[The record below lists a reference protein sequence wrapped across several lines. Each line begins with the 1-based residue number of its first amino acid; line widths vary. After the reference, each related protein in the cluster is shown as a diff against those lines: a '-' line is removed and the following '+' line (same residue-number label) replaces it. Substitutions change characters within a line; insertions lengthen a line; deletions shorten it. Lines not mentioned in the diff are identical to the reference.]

1 MPATVTI
8 SFGDLDNWLRQL
20 STRITTA
27 DFAPAWKRV
36 GVLLAAGM
44 KKNFAG
50 QHAPDKTPWQPIKQY
65 RARGAVGKLRQGQI
79 LRDRGLLMASATGRG
94 PNHMEKSSP
103 QAFEWGTNLHYAH
116 IHQEGGVIRPRH
128 GRALAIPLTR
138 EAYRAGSP
146 RNFPRPLN
154 VVWPRGRTGG
164 WLVEAKTGA
173 RGRSIMHYK
182 LAAKVTIPA
191 RPFLGM
197 NQDLIDETVLI
208 LLEHLRRLLRQ

>member
-65 RARGAVGKLRQGQI
+65 RARGATGLVFHLELRGKHPLPSKQQ
-79 LRDRGLLMASATGRG
+79 DR
-94 PNHMEKSSP
+94 P
-103 QAFEWGTNLHYAH
+103 
-116 IHQEGGVIRPRH
+116 
-128 GRALAIPLTR
+128 
-138 EAYRAGSP
+138 
-146 RNFPRPLN
+146 
-154 VVWPRGRTGG
+154 
-164 WLVEAKTGA
+164 
-173 RGRSIMHYK
+173 
-182 LAAKVTIPA
+182 IPA
-191 RPFLGM
+191 L
-197 NQDLIDETVLI
+197 
-208 LLEHLRRLLRQ
+208 